1 MAPPGSSAVA
11 DKVLVTGATGFI
23 GAHLVEHL
31 ETSRPR
37 AQVVGTS
44 RSADPAHN
52 RRAAGAKARL
62 VPLDMRRRAAVER
75 IVHNVRPDYV
85 FHLAAQSLPTVS
97 WDDPWYTLD
106 TNVLGTTSLFE
117 ALRKEKLDARVF
129 VACSSAEYGL
139 VPAKEVPVKEDR
151 ELKPLHPYGVS
162 KVGQDLLAY
171 QYFANYGTK
180 AIRGRIF
187 NTTGPRKTG
196 DVLSDWT
203 QRTVALERAG
213 GGRLRVGNLAVK
225 RDIADVRDQVRAF
238 DLSLDHLRFGEA
250 YNFARSSPYRVKDLL
265 DMLIERARVKVV
277 PTLDKSLLRPTDE
290 PVIWGD
296 NTRMRKA
303 LGFTYNVPID
313 QTIEDMLAFW
323 RGKRGPK

>member
-1 MAPPGSSAVA
+1 MA

-23 GAHLVEHL
+23 GAHLIELL
-31 ETSRPR
+31 ETSRPG
-37 AQVVGTS
+37 AKVVGTS

-52 RRAAGAKARL
+52 RRAAGAKAAL
-62 VPLDMRRRAAVER
+62 VPLDMRRRSAVER
-75 IVHNVRPDYV
+75 VVHTVRPDYI
-85 FHLAAQSLPTVS
+85 FHFAAQSLPTVS
-97 WDDPWYTLD
+97 WQDPWYTLE

-117 ALRKEKLDARVF
+117 AVRAERLDPRIF

-139 VPAKEVPVKEDR
+139 VPAREVPVKEQR
-151 ELKPLHPYGVS
+151 ELRPLHPYGVS
-162 KVGQDLLAY
+162 KVGQDLLSY

-180 AIRGRIF
+180 VIRGRIF

-203 QRTVALERAG
+203 ERVAALEKAG

-238 DLSLDHLRFGEA
+238 DQSVDRLKYGEA
-250 YNFARSSPYRVKDLL
+250 YNFSRSSPYEVKDLL
-265 DMLIERARVKVV
+265 DMLVARAKVKVRPAV
-277 PTLDKSLLRPTDE
+277 DKSLLRPTDE

-296 NTRMRKA
+296 NTKMRRGLRFRYKI
-303 LGFTYNVPID
+303 PID

-323 RGKRGPK
+323 RAKR

>member
-1 MAPPGSSAVA
+1 MA
-11 DKVLVTGATGFI
+11 DRILVTGATGFI
-23 GAHLVEHL
+23 GAHLIEHL
-31 ETSRPR
+31 ETSRPGSK
-37 AQVVGTS
+37 VVGTS

-52 RRAAGAKARL
+52 RRAARVGASL
-62 VPLDMRRRAAVER
+62 VPLDIRRRAAVQR
-75 IVHNVRPDYV
+75 IVAKVRPDYI
-85 FHLAAQSLPTVS
+85 FHFAAQSLPTLS
-97 WDDPWYTLD
+97 WEDPWYTLD

-117 ALRKEKLDARVF
+117 AVRTAKLDPRVF

-139 VPAKEVPVKEDR
+139 VPAKEVPVKEDH

-180 AIRGRIF
+180 VIRGRIF

-203 QRTVALERAG
+203 QRTVELEAKG
-213 GGRLRVGNLAVK
+213 GGKLRVGNLAVK

-238 DLSLDHLRFGEA
+238 DLAVDRLKYGEA
-250 YNFARSSPYRVKDLL
+250 YNFARSSPYRVKALL
-265 DMLIERARVKVV
+265 DKLVKMAHVEIR
-277 PTLDKSLLRPTDE
+277 PTVDKKLLRPTDE

-296 NTRMRKA
+296 NTKMRRA
-303 LGFTYNVPID
+303 LRFRYKVPIE
-313 QTIEDMLAFW
+313 QTLEDMLEFW
-323 RGKRGPK
+323 RGAR

>member
-1 MAPPGSSAVA
+1 MA

-23 GAHLVEHL
+23 GAHLIERL
-31 ETSRPR
+31 ETSRPDAR
-37 AQVVGTS
+37 VVGTS

-52 RRAAGAKARL
+52 RRAAKANATL

-75 IVHNVRPDYV
+75 VVHKVRPDYI
-85 FHLAAQSLPTVS
+85 FHFAAQSLPTVS
-97 WDDPWYTLD
+97 WQDPWYTLE

-117 ALRKEKLDARVF
+117 AVRAEKLDPRTF

-139 VPAKEVPVKEDR
+139 VPAGEVPVKEGR

-171 QYFANYGTK
+171 QYFANYGAK
-180 AIRGRIF
+180 VIRGRIF

-203 QRTVALERAG
+203 QRVADLERAG

-238 DLSLDHLRFGEA
+238 DQSVDRLKYGEA
-250 YNFARSSPYRVKDLL
+250 YNFARSSPYKVKDLL
-265 DMLIERARVKVV
+265 DMLVRRANVKVRPSV
-277 PTLDKSLLRPTDE
+277 DKALLRPTDE

-296 NTRMRKA
+296 NTKMRRA
-303 LGFTYNVPID
+303 LRFKYRIPIER
-313 QTIEDMLAFW
+313 TIEDMLAFW
-323 RGKRGPK
+323 RSKR